1 MSILLMA
8 VTSFYGLW
16 TGLDFLF
23 KETDTTPDM
32 IATNGAICSV
42 RISAIAHALISKLF
56 VYILQIIGTGCG
68 VIVFL
73 LQFIFVWLYHKSKL
87 DSIKPTKHSKTFK
100 WLRLIGYDFMIMIA
114 LIGNVA
120 SFRGFWNILDAYFWP
135 SKFIF
140 SWISISTQLQC
151 FSKKNTIATQSNFEY
166 IGKINNSF

>member
-42 RISAIAHALISKLF
+42 RISAIAHALISQLF

-68 VIVFL
+68 VIVFI
-73 LQFIFVWLYHKSKL
+73 LQFIFVWLYQGLTLLEKCLACSRPNSVTRRFL
-87 DSIKPTKHSKTFK
+87 VNRP
-100 WLRLIGYDFMIMIA
+100 
-114 LIGNVA
+114 
-120 SFRGFWNILDAYFWP
+120 P
-135 SKFIF
+135 SV
-140 SWISISTQLQC
+140 
-151 FSKKNTIATQSNFEY
+151 
-166 IGKINNSF
+166 

>member
-56 VYILQIIGTGCG
+56 VYIRDRTGATEFQIVRTPLRVFYDCVGKPDW
-68 VIVFL
+68 IVFSL
-73 LQFIFVWLYHKSKL
+73 KSP
-87 DSIKPTKHSKTFK
+87 I
-100 WLRLIGYDFMIMIA
+100 DFT
-114 LIGNVA
+114 V
-120 SFRGFWNILDAYFWP
+120 F
-135 SKFIF
+135 
-140 SWISISTQLQC
+140 
-151 FSKKNTIATQSNFEY
+151 
-166 IGKINNSF
+166 